1 MKSLF
6 CAGKSNGDPNRKTD
20 IIYDL
25 DIKDH
30 LSANMRSAV
39 DCFIF
44 TNEET
49 VNKKPL
55 LVQYFQCI
63 CGHMFCL
70 FVCSCCYF

>member
-30 LSANMRSAV
+30 LSANMLSAV

-44 TNEET
+44 TYEE
-49 VNKKPL
+49 NK
-55 LVQYFQCI
+55 
-63 CGHMFCL
+63 
-70 FVCSCCYF
+70 